1 MRRDVAR
8 HHALRAGGWLIAMA
22 VALGPSLAGAQ
33 PAKGSAAA
41 PSSPEEESYSQHLTN
56 GVRLFNS
63 GDFKT
68 AIAEFQAAYKAV
80 PKASPLIN
88 EALAY
93 QKLALYPKA
102 VAKLEEC
109 LAKHGPTM
117 SDEDR
122 REVERTVEE
131 MRALFAYVT
140 ITTTPEDADITL
152 DDEPLVVRRGVPL
165 APGEHRAVVSKPG
178 WVSASRTID
187 VVSGDKLELA
197 IPLTPEQGNL
207 AISAKA
213 KKTPIRVDGKI
224 MGRGAWQGDLP
235 AGDHTV
241 EIVGETGTGTIKVA
255 AGAKLVIDV
264 AAGAAPLPA
273 LPGDTSPAKPKRGL
287 YGGINGAVLFPTRH
301 PNAFSGSASSGANV
315 GLRGGYR
322 VHDYAAFEGLAEYGN
337 VEGPAN
343 GFEDP
348 SYSLTSIRFG
358 PQLRLMS
365 PGDVVHFVGTIGG
378 GLAINIM
385 KYENLSSDA
394 VVCNGSD
401 PHHCDTTGADFY
413 VMTEV
418 GAELDFGGVLIGLCG
433 AVYLNGTK
441 SMDDGLEAG
450 NTKPETNIPKPYGN
464 SVLPMIGPRAFV
476 GYAFW

>member
-1 MRRDVAR
+1 MIGRAQRR
-8 HHALRAGGWLIAMA
+8 ALWLVA
-22 VALGPSLAGAQ
+22 VALVLAASAAGAQ
-33 PAKGSAAA
+33 PAKGPPPPPPSA
-41 PSSPEEESYSQHLTN
+41 EEESYAQHLTN

-80 PKASPLIN
+80 AKASPLIN

-109 LAKHGPTM
+109 LAKHGASM
-117 SDEDR
+117 SAEDR
-122 REVERTVEE
+122 REVERTIEE
-131 MRALFAYVT
+131 MRALFAFVT
-140 ITTTPEDADITL
+140 IETTPKDAEITL
-152 DDEPLVVRRGVPL
+152 DDEPLTVRSGVPL
-165 APGEHRAVVSKPG
+165 SPGEHRALVSKAG
-178 WVSASRTID
+178 WVSASRTIA
-187 VVSGDKLELA
+187 VASGDKLELA
-197 IPLTPEQGNL
+197 ITLAPEQGNL

-213 KKTPIRVDGKI
+213 KQTPIRVDGTI
-224 MGRGAWQGDLP
+224 VGRGAWQGDLA
-235 AGDHTV
+235 AGDHSV
-241 EIVGETGTGTIKVA
+241 EIVGETGTGTIKVT

-264 AAGAAPLPA
+264 ATGRTPLPA
-273 LPGDTSPAKPKRGL
+273 LPSDAAPTPAPAPKRGL
-287 YGGINGAVLFPTRH
+287 YGGLNGAVLFPTRH
-301 PNAFSGSASSGANV
+301 PIGFAGSASSGANV

-394 VVCNGSD
+394 AVCNGSD
-401 PHHCDTTGADFY
+401 PHHCDTMGADFY

-418 GAELDFGGVLIGLCG
+418 GAELNFDGVLIGLMG

-441 SMDDGLEAG
+441 SMDDGLDAG
-450 NTKPETNIPKPYGN
+450 NAKPETNIPKPYGN